1 MVDSD
6 SRVPDSQNYR
16 NAQLRASKSNADRSG
31 KIVYSDYAI
40 SRWFAVGVDDENND
54 TLAAHLKPVSVESIE
69 RRTGKKPLILVK
81 NNLDQDAAKGCPWS
95 SIAENVLPYL
105 LSSFEKARAKIECRD
120 SKDVKLEMVAR
131 FGKILLQGR
140 SKQPCFSI
148 LVQELIFSLE
158 GISKDCVSEA
168 ALTELKKSFYT
179 SLPSS
184 YSKNIIAE
192 VASKIGVDF
201 ADMKDVYHVKLS
213 DSTQPA
219 STISCKCRVELNQVR
234 DMVID
239 ISCLDMNLD
248 LRLMLTQENLN
259 FYDYEMKSIQNLID
273 SAVLDRDVNGGLRWP
288 SGKASSGNRYNVVGV
303 WHTMTSAYENPSIRL
318 KVRHADRF
326 DFRTAY
332 GEASEEVFLKL
343 KGIVSGLVVSSTCCP
358 FPDFVKRPEQDLET
372 NGIFDLLKDNL
383 SLIWEHFLSCEPF
396 LA

>member
-1 MVDSD
+1 MAYIHPHKRHWKDSD
-6 SRVPDSQNYR
+6 RLTLTPESLIPRINR

-131 FGKILLQGR
+131 FGKILLQG
-140 SKQPCFSI
+140 SSS
-148 LVQELIFSLE
+148 FSLE

-248 LRLMLTQENLN
+248 LRLMLTHKRILTSMTE
-259 FYDYEMKSIQNLID
+259 DEMKSIQNLID
-273 SAVLDRDVNGGLRWP
+273 SAVLDRD
-288 SGKASSGNRYNVVGV
+288 
-303 WHTMTSAYENPSIRL
+303 I
-318 KVRHADRF
+318 

-372 NGIFDLLKDNL
+372 MGSLTCLKTT
-383 SLIWEHFLSCEPF
+383 
-396 LA
+396 